1 MPLNGPSAVSPGRAC
16 FGPRLLLALLV
27 LALTALVSAE
37 SEEHGTLLIDR
48 SLRPGPS
55 HVLKKR
61 GTSSSPSTS
70 SSSNNNTIIPYAFDA
85 SLGRNFT
92 EESCPDFFNTFL
104 ASESF
109 IQCYP
114 FSFFLQNSE
123 SFFQIVKQGAFKL
136 SSTMDMICAVNGT
149 QCTTLMDSY
158 AKQLVASSTCAKD
171 YQLEN
176 PLVRQAYNAF
186 TSYSM
191 LYSSGCLQSTSG
203 SYCYVDSITN
213 STNPGDSY
221 LYYLPLDV
229 SLPGGTRPSCSSCSQ
244 NIMSIFLNYAGNT
257 SLAISQTYVPAA
269 QQINVYCG
277 PNFASTAVP
286 RCDRHCERPRRG
298 GGGRWCRVVRLPA
311 RFAITATAR
320 NFLSTLSQHNM
331 II

>member
-1 MPLNGPSAVSPGRAC
+1 MPLNGPSAASPRRAC
-16 FGPRLLLALLV
+16 FGRRILLALLV
-27 LALTALVSAE
+27 LALIALVSAE
-37 SEEHGTLLIDR
+37 SEDHGTLLIDS
-48 SLRPGPS
+48 SLRRGS
-55 HVLKKR
+55 SQALKKR

-70 SSSNNNTIIPYAFDA
+70 STSNNNTIIPYAFDA
-85 SLGRNFT
+85 SLGQNFT
-92 EESCPDFFNTFL
+92 EESCPEFFNTFL

-136 SSTMDMICAVNGT
+136 SSAMDMICAVNGT
-149 QCTTLMDSY
+149 QCTTLMDNY
-158 AKQLVASSTCAKD
+158 AKQLVASSNCAAD

-203 SYCYVDSITN
+203 SYCYVDSVTN

-221 LYYLPLDV
+221 LYYLPLGV

-244 NIMSIFLNYAGNT
+244 NIMSIFLNYAGNA

-269 QQINVYCG
+269 QQINVFCG
-277 PNFASTAVP
+277 PNFASTAVT

-298 GGGRWCRVVRLPA
+298 VGGRCCRVVRLPA
-311 RFAITATAR
+311 RFAITATAG
-320 NFLSTLSQHNM
+320 NFQSTKSQHNM
-331 II
+331 MI